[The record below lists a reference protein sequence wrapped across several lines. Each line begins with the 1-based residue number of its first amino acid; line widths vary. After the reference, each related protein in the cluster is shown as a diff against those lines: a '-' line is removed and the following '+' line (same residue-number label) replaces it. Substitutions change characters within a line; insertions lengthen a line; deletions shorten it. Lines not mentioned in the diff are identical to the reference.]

1 MSASSYAA
9 CPRCTAR
16 AAARAQELL
25 DAAAD
30 AYGKVGPSEYAD
42 MVSAASAAA
51 VLPGNVETFR
61 EDYAVYGAET
71 GTVTVSYGGSCE
83 KCGLSLS
90 FTSQHPIPEATS

>member
-30 AYGKVGPSEYAD
+30 AYGIAGPGEYAD
-42 MVSAASAAA
+42 MVAAASAAA
-51 VLPGNVETFR
+51 LPGRTFR

-83 KCGLSLS
+83 ECGLALN